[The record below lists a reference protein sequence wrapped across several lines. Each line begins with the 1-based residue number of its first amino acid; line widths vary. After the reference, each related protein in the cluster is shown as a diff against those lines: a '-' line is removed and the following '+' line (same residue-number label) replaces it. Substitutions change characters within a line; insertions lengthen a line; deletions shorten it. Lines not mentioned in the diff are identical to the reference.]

1 MTAVKLIVALAS
13 ALVFAVVGLAAC
25 SAPAERTGHVS
36 MPTFAPTTAPA
47 ALIVLDH
54 PVPVTVTRTVR
65 AVPQVAVQAP
75 VPRPAPV
82 TVTRIVPVPA
92 FRPAPAPV
100 RTSATSRSVVRS
112 TAVRPAP
119 VASGRPSAVCKDG
132 TLSYSAHRSGTCSG
146 HHGVARWL

>member
-36 MPTFAPTTAPA
+36 TPTFASTTAPA

-65 AVPQVAVQAP
+65 AAPQVAVQAP
-75 VPRPAPV
+75 APRPAPI
-82 TVTRIVPVPA
+82 TVTRIVQ
-92 FRPAPAPV
+92 APV
-100 RTSATSRSVVRS
+100 RTSTTSR
-112 TAVRPAP
+112 PAESHRP
-119 VASGRPSAVCKDG
+119 VAQAF
-132 TLSYSAHRSGTCSG
+132 SYSNCDQARAAGKAPLRKGEPGYSRKLDRDGD
-146 HHGVARWL
+146 GVACEAKR

>member
-36 MPTFAPTTAPA
+36 TPTFASTTAPA

-65 AVPQVAVQAP
+65 AAPQVAVQAP
-75 VPRPAPV
+75 APRPAPI
-82 TVTRIVPVPA
+82 TVTRIVQ
-92 FRPAPAPV
+92 APV
-100 RTSATSRSVVRS
+100 RTSTTSR
-112 TAVRPAP
+112 PAESHRP
-119 VASGRPSAVCKDG
+119 VAQAF
-132 TLSYSAHRSGTCSG
+132 SYSNCDQARAAGKAPLRKG
-146 HHGVARWL
+146 EPGYARKLDRDGDGVACEAKR